1 MGCAR
6 PAEGGTGI
14 VNDEAGFLSTTCNYL
29 TLFATGCSWLLHVVV
44 VAWWDHMSVHTN
56 SHPDRMLGFRR
67 HLRTAVLLW
76 SCAASTSTS
85 TARGAITT
93 LKSAVRYEE
102 VIKKSRF
109 VALAAPA
116 RTAEAANAY
125 VKEHSDQKARHNC
138 FAWRLSC
145 GSTRTNGDGEPGG
158 TAGPPILA
166 AIEGAGLHDVVVLVT
181 RYKLGEGALL
191 GTGGLVRAYG
201 GTAAAALASAE
212 TVTIVPTVIKRVAY
226 QPHDT
231 GAIFSVVRAFDPRP
245 VDAPADDQLATE
257 FEATPE
263 ALDEVL
269 NRLRDVTQG
278 RCTVT

>member
-1 MGCAR
+1 M
-6 PAEGGTGI
+6 
-14 VNDEAGFLSTTCNYL
+14 FL
-29 TLFATGCSWLLHVVV
+29 V
-44 VAWWDHMSVHTN
+44 
-56 SHPDRMLGFRR
+56 RR
-67 HLRTAVLLW
+67 RLRTAVLLF

-85 TARGAITT
+85 TTRGAITT

-212 TVTIVPTVIKRVAY
+212 TITIVPTVIKRVAY
-226 QPHDT
+226 QPQDT
-231 GAIFSVVRAFDPRP
+231 GAIFSVLRAFEPRP
-245 VDAPADDQLATE
+245 VDALFADDQLATE
-257 FEATPE
+257 FETTPE

>member
-1 MGCAR
+1 MER
-6 PAEGGTGI
+6 
-14 VNDEAGFLSTTCNYL
+14 S
-29 TLFATGCSWLLHVVV
+29 H
-44 VAWWDHMSVHTN
+44 HMSQN
-56 SHPDRMLGFRR
+56 LKMLGFRR

-76 SCAASTSTS
+76 SCAASTS